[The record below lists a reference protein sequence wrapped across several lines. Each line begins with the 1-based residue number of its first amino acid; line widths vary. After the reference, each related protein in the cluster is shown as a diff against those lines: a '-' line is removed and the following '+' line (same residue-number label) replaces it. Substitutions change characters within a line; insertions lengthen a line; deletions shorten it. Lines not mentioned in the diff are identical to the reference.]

1 MLIKD
6 IMTKPVITAPSK
18 TPIGEATK
26 LMKDRRL
33 GRLPVV
39 DNDKLVG
46 MVTRG
51 RLERYFPRM
60 QAHTLWQISHLIQQ
74 TTIAD
79 VMERNVVTIAP
90 DATIEQAVA
99 LAQAKRVGS
108 LIIVEKGKVLG
119 IATTND
125 FFYNVVNPILGLGK
139 AGTRIIVTSID
150 NNEAIESIIE
160 AVKKTGVK
168 IEVLW
173 TVTYSKNN
181 TRDLV
186 IHLDTD
192 NATGILKEL
201 RSRGF
206 SAALRPR

>member
-6 IMTKPVITAPSK
+6 IMTKPVVTAPGK

-39 DNDKLVG
+39 DKDKLVG
-46 MVTRG
+46 LVTRG
-51 RLERYFPRM
+51 RLERYFPQVR
-60 QAHTLWQISHLIQQ
+60 AHTLWQISHLIQQ
-74 TTIAD
+74 TTLAD

-99 LAQAKRVGS
+99 LAQAKKVGS
-108 LIIVEKGKVLG
+108 LLIVEKGKVLG

-139 AGTRIIVTSID
+139 AGTRIIVNSVENNDSI
-150 NNEAIESIIE
+150 EAIIE
-160 AVKKTGVK
+160 AIKKTGVA

-173 TVTYSKNN
+173 TVTYSNN
-181 TRDLV
+181 DKRDLV

-192 NATGILKEL
+192 NVTPILKEL
-201 RSRGF
+201 RSQNF
-206 SAALRPR
+206 SAAIRPR